1 VSVMVRVAAVC
12 LLLCLI
18 LAASLLAGPGDFSP
32 VDSALLQDNL
42 YAGGFM
48 GSPLS
53 PSPAAVVVNG
63 SGAVVYTWGF
73 SGMIVST
80 RASSRGVV
88 MSGFIRG
95 RGGSS
100 GLVVA
105 LQGKDARSFSV
116 VGDADVYVSDG
127 FLEGDVLVVAGYFY
141 RRGSRDA
148 DVFVAKIG
156 LNGSILGAKCFGSRD
171 YPDTARRIIAGEGGY
186 YVVGDT
192 WAYNVSQS
200 DVLLLSL
207 GMDLSLRESFSVG
220 GASLETGEDFVLMPN
235 GDYVVIG
242 TTESEG
248 VAQGFAAR
256 VSRVGG
262 LLWLRGYR
270 TLGDTFLKR
279 AWLDPT
285 TGKVYVAGAGVFDE
299 EQGREPFVL
308 VLDEVWG
315 WSFNESGLVIVRAEP
330 SQSLSGV
337 ISDGRVI
344 LHRSGGL
351 TVLSL
356 SGLAFDYAVSPPTLN
371 GTYILDDSG
380 ELPYY
385 ARSFYGWRVLRGV
398 VSERACPHLTV
409 EEVNASAST
418 LSIET
423 REIQASRK
431 PFERRFNLEL
441 AVRRF
446 VERNVPIFLLM
457 PVAIALLAVVYFALR
472 SVLPRSP
479 A

>member
-1 VSVMVRVAAVC
+1 
-12 LLLCLI
+12 
-18 LAASLLAGPGDFSP
+18 
-32 VDSALLQDNL
+32 
-42 YAGGFM
+42 
-48 GSPLS
+48 
-53 PSPAAVVVNG
+53 
-63 SGAVVYTWGF
+63 
-73 SGMIVST
+73 
-80 RASSRGVV
+80 
-88 MSGFIRG
+88 
-95 RGGSS
+95 
-100 GLVVA
+100 
-105 LQGKDARSFSV
+105 
-116 VGDADVYVSDG
+116 
-127 FLEGDVLVVAGYFY
+127 
-141 RRGSRDA
+141 
-148 DVFVAKIG
+148 
-156 LNGSILGAKCFGSRD
+156 
-171 YPDTARRIIAGEGGY
+171 
-186 YVVGDT
+186 
-192 WAYNVSQS
+192 
-200 DVLLLSL
+200 
-207 GMDLSLRESFSVG
+207 
-220 GASLETGEDFVLMPN
+220 MPN

-285 TGKVYVAGAGVFDE
+285 TGKVYVVGAGVFDE
-299 EQGREPFVL
+299 EEGREPFVL
-308 VLDEVWG
+308 VLDELWG
-315 WSFNESGLVIVRAEP
+315 WSFNESGLLIIRAEP
-330 SQSLSGV
+330 PQSLSSV

-356 SGLAFDYAVSPPTLN
+356 SGLASDYAVSLPTLN
-371 GTYILDDSG
+371 GTYILDDSV

-431 PFERRFNLEL
+431 PFERKFDVGL

-457 PVAIALLAVVYFALR
+457 PVAIALLAVLYFALR
-472 SVLPRSP
+472 SVLPRRP